1 MNVVQEKFD
10 KFSIIQG
17 KQENETPVQY
27 LKVQERKKK
36 FFSNEN
42 GKKVFGIGLRERE
55 EEISEDVEKGTELV
69 KEEREGTNR
78 VWDKHGQRERE
89 GGRRNAI
96 E

>member
-78 VWDKHGQRERE
+78 VWDKHG
-89 GGRRNAI
+89 
-96 E
+96 